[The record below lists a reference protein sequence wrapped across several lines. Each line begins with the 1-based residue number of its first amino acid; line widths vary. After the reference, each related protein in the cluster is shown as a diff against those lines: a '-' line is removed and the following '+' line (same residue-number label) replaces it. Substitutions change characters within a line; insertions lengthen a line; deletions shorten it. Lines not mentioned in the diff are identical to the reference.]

1 MKYGKYVLLALA
13 AYLLYKKLKKTN
25 LFGGNKSQS
34 EITRMLEE
42 DESLQVQGTAT
53 LSEHDAAKV
62 AETIKN
68 AWGVFNDDEEAIYSA
83 FRRIRNL
90 ADLLLVIEKYGYYQS
105 NALNTAE
112 DLPTSLQKRL
122 SRTEREKVNKI
133 LSERGIDYAF

>member
-13 AYLLYKKLKKTN
+13 AYLIYKKLKKTN
-25 LFGGNKSQS
+25 LFGVNKSQS

-105 NALNTAE
+105 NALNAAE

>member
-34 EITRMLEE
+34 DIARMLEE

-105 NALNTAE
+105 NALNAAE

-122 SRTEREKVNKI
+122 SRTEREKLNKI